1 MGDLDIMKFIESEM
15 IRVND
20 ECGELYSKN
29 DYRKWQDK
37 QLELETIE
45 RIYDT
50 LNAKYFNNEL
60 K

>member
-1 MGDLDIMKFIESEM
+1 MV
-15 IRVND
+15 RVND
-20 ECGELYSKN
+20 ECGDLYSKN
-29 DYRKWQDK
+29 DYRAWQDK

-50 LNAKYFNNEL
+50 LNDKYFNNEL